1 MEFRRVSLKIM
12 STQRF
17 GVKSNNT
24 FTANQI
30 STCSQII
37 DFVTTV
43 LFFFLPEG
51 KVLFQEFND
60 TLGVSEVF
68 LLELVNLVKGLLEG
82 LVCKFAGSFVVLHDL
97 IVENGEVEGK
107 TELDWVAWWENNLVG
122 LIVSLE
128 SFLFNSFKLVLL
140 GIFGDVAIV
149 ISNHLDEES
158 L

>member
-1 MEFRRVSLKIM
+1 
-12 STQRF
+12 
-17 GVKSNNT
+17 
-24 FTANQI
+24 
-30 STCSQII
+30 
-37 DFVTTV
+37 
-43 LFFFLPEG
+43 
-51 KVLFQEFND
+51 
-60 TLGVSEVF
+60 
-68 LLELVNLVKGLLEG
+68 LEG